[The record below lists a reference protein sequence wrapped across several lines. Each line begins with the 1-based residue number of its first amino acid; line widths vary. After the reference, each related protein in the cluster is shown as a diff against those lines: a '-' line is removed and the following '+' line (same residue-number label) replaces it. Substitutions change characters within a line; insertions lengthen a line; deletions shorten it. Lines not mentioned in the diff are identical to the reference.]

1 MYNASNNIIVYL
13 KMEYYKES
21 EEKMV
26 RYSDEIIDEVRQT
39 NDIVDIISQY
49 VHLKRSGRN
58 FFGLCPFHNEKSPS
72 FSVSPDK
79 QIFHCFGCGVGGNV
93 FTFLTKI
100 EGINFIEAVQ
110 TLAERSNIQLPTLEN
125 RGDSLKEELKAKVY
139 KVNEFAANYYHENLY
154 KPESKIA
161 QEYIK
166 KRKLT
171 NETLKSFQIGF
182 SGKFNEL
189 YNALKKQGFEEREI
203 LESGLVNKNDNGKYI
218 DRYRNRLMFPICDV
232 RGRVIAFG
240 GRVLDDSK
248 PKYINSP
255 ENIVYS
261 KGRHLFGL
269 NVAKK
274 SDVKK
279 ILIVEGYMDV
289 ISLHQRGVKNVVASL
304 GTAMTQQQ
312 GWLLRKSSEQ
322 IILSFDSDEA
332 GLSAKMRA
340 LDILQNMGCDIRILQ
355 MEGAKDPDEY
365 IIKYGSARFQS
376 LIEKA
381 LSVVEFKVKI
391 LKRNLDLN
399 NTNDKIKFLNEIA
412 KLISKIDNTI
422 EKEVYIERIA
432 KSYNI
437 SKEAIY
443 AEVNKLSYATAKGQ
457 KILEKSKPVIS
468 HKKVEKNKVS
478 EAIVKKENTILSLLL
493 MGDLNV
499 FQIIK
504 QNIKVEDFKD
514 SLNQQI
520 AKKLYEEFEKGN
532 SNINGILDNLEEE
545 EQNRI
550 TMIMADDY
558 EIKDVEKAIDDIIQS
573 YEKEKLNER
582 KFEILEELE
591 KEDINE
597 TQKKEYEKELSNI
610 IIKLARIK

>member
-1 MYNASNNIIVYL
+1 
-13 KMEYYKES
+13 
-21 EEKMV
+21 MV

-610 IIKLARIK
+610 IIALAKIK

>member
-1 MYNASNNIIVYL
+1 
-13 KMEYYKES
+13 
-21 EEKMV
+21 MV

-189 YNALKKQGFEEREI
+189 YNALKKQGFGEREI

-514 SLNQQI
+514 GLNQQI

-532 SNINGILDNLEEE
+532 SNINSILDNLEEE